1 MLRFAHRT
9 GSETMEKPATLERIR
24 AFFLVAL
31 CIGIIALAYSLFPS
45 TAIAQQPDIP
55 PSGQQEQNPP
65 TEQLAAKS
73 AGTTT
78 DLESTEKKEDTFS
91 DSSSAPSTSP
101 TSPSS
106 NSNIAPD
113 DPSPK
118 KNGWFETED
127 GNRYYY
133 GPNGEALIGWNCI
146 EGEWYYLDPA
156 KNGALVKGLFTVGK
170 DTFITDGSGARH
182 KGGWEKYQG
191 VWYFARENGTVKT
204 GWLTENGKKYW
215 LDPASKG
222 ALAKGHFCVSGIWYI
237 TADGGAIHHN
247 GWVEKKNSWYFANDD
262 GSLKTGWLKRN
273 DTWYR
278 LDDTG
283 IMLTGKYQVGST
295 WYLSSNSG
303 AMCSN
308 GWVKHSSKWYYAASD
323 GALKTGWLKTGGE
336 WYWLAS
342 DASMKKG
349 WLKCGS
355 TYYYLDKAGAMA
367 TGWSKIGGKWYW
379 FSTKGAMETGWLKT
393 GGKWYWLDSSG
404 AMASSVSKTIGG
416 KLYFFGSS
424 GAMKSNCLV
433 KLPENVCGYAA
444 SNGSISKIGIYKN
457 GTPYLTNESGKAAS
471 GWVKAAGKWFY
482 GEASTGKIKTGWLK
496 TGGKWYWL
504 DSSGV
509 MKTGWL
515 KTGGKWYWLDS
526 SGEMQTGWHT
536 INGKKY
542 YFNSSGA
549 WVNGNSMAI
558 KAQSYSSGT
567 KYLILVN
574 RKTHTVGVFTGSK
587 NNWNMKYNW
596 SCVTGAPGTPTITGV
611 FRTTGGKRMS
621 LDTDS
626 RARWCTQI
634 WGGYFFH
641 TILAST
647 SELGH
652 SLSHGCIRMAPSNA
666 QWIYKNVR
674 AGTTVVIY

>member
-247 GWVEKKNSWYFANDD
+247 GWVEKKT
-262 GSLKTGWLKRN
+262 L
-273 DTWYR
+273 
-278 LDDTG
+278 G
-283 IMLTGKYQVGST
+283 ISRMTT
-295 WYLSSNSG
+295 
-303 AMCSN
+303 
-308 GWVKHSSKWYYAASD
+308 
-323 GALKTGWLKTGGE
+323 
-336 WYWLAS
+336 
-342 DASMKKG
+342 
-349 WLKCGS
+349 
-355 TYYYLDKAGAMA
+355 
-367 TGWSKIGGKWYW
+367 
-379 FSTKGAMETGWLKT
+379 
-393 GGKWYWLDSSG
+393 
-404 AMASSVSKTIGG
+404 
-416 KLYFFGSS
+416 
-424 GAMKSNCLV
+424 
-433 KLPENVCGYAA
+433 
-444 SNGSISKIGIYKN
+444 
-457 GTPYLTNESGKAAS
+457 
-471 GWVKAAGKWFY
+471 
-482 GEASTGKIKTGWLK
+482 
-496 TGGKWYWL
+496 
-504 DSSGV
+504 
-509 MKTGWL
+509 
-515 KTGGKWYWLDS
+515 
-526 SGEMQTGWHT
+526 
-536 INGKKY
+536 
-542 YFNSSGA
+542 
-549 WVNGNSMAI
+549 
-558 KAQSYSSGT
+558 
-567 KYLILVN
+567 
-574 RKTHTVGVFTGSK
+574 
-587 NNWNMKYNW
+587 
-596 SCVTGAPGTPTITGV
+596 AP
-611 FRTTGGKRMS
+611 
-621 LDTDS
+621 
-626 RARWCTQI
+626 
-634 WGGYFFH
+634 
-641 TILAST
+641 
-647 SELGH
+647 
-652 SLSHGCIRMAPSNA
+652 
-666 QWIYKNVR
+666 
-674 AGTTVVIY
+674 

>member
-9 GSETMEKPATLERIR
+9 GGETMQKPATLERIR
-24 AFFLVAL
+24 AFLFVAL
-31 CIGIIALAYSLFPS
+31 CAGVLALGYGLYPS
-45 TAIAQQPDIP
+45 AAIAQQSDIP
-55 PSGQQEQNPP
+55 PSEQQDHDPSANQSASKSTGATTNP
-65 TEQLAAKS
+65 E
-73 AGTTT
+73 
-78 DLESTEKKEDTFS
+78 TEKKEGQNS
-91 DSSSAPSTSP
+91 PGLNSAPATRPNPSP
-101 TSPSS
+101 S
-106 NSNIAPD
+106 NSNIASENLFPERR
-113 DPSPK
+113 
-118 KNGWFETED
+118 GWFEAED

-133 GPNGEALIGWNCI
+133 GPEGKPLIGWNRI
-146 EGEWYYLDPA
+146 EDEWFYLDPA

-170 DTFITDGSGARH
+170 DTFITDESGARH
-182 KGGWEKYQG
+182 RGGWAKYRG
-191 VWYFARENGTVKT
+191 VWYFASENGTVKT
-204 GWLTENGKKYW
+204 GWLTEGGKKYW
-215 LDPASKG
+215 LDPSSKG

-237 TADGGAIHHN
+237 TADGGAVHHN
-247 GWVEKKNSWYFANDD
+247 GWVKKKNSWYFANND
-262 GSLKTGWLKRN
+262 GSLKTGWMKRN
-273 DTWYR
+273 GTWYR
-278 LDDTG
+278 LDGTG
-283 IMLTGKYQVGST
+283 VMLTGKYRVGST
-295 WYLSSNSG
+295 WYLSNNSG
-303 AMCSN
+303 AMHSN
-308 GWVKHSSKWYYAASD
+308 GWVKHSNKWHYAAPN
-323 GALKTGWLKTGGE
+323 GALKTGWLKTGGK
-336 WYWLAS
+336 WYWFDP

-349 WLKCGS
+349 WLKRGS
-355 TYYYLDKAGAMA
+355 TYYYLDKAGAME
-367 TGWSKIGGKWYW
+367 TGWSKIEGKWYW
-379 FSTKGAMETGWLKT
+379 FDPKGAMGIGWLKT

-404 AMASSVSKTIGG
+404 AMASNASKTISG

-433 KLPENVCGYAA
+433 KLPENTCGYAA
-444 SNGSISKIGIYKN
+444 PNGSISKIGIYKN
-457 GTPYLTNESGKAAS
+457 GTPYLTDELGKTAS
-471 GWVKAAGKWFY
+471 GWVKIAGKWFY
-482 GEASTGKIKTGWLK
+482 GEASTGK
-496 TGGKWYWL
+496 
-504 DSSGV
+504 

-526 SGEMQTGWHT
+526 SGAMQTGWRT
-536 INGKKY
+536 ISGKKY

-549 WVNGNSMAI
+549 WVNGSSMAI
-558 KAQSYSSGT
+558 KAQSYSSAT

-647 SELGH
+647 NELGH

-674 AGTTVVIY
+674 AGTTVVIYS